1 MLGKRK
7 TDPMPEAVSIGA
19 RLRRAGQRWKTYRVV
34 AIRKPAHHQ
43 PHAQLVAETRDAETI
58 TVSVVTLA
66 DGRYWQ
72 PVA

>member
-1 MLGKRK
+1 
-7 TDPMPEAVSIGA
+7 MPEAVSIGA

-66 DGRYWQ
+66 DGSYWQ